1 MIGQSHIIPIHLK
14 KYTFLECCPSF
25 YRMKPW
31 SRLLKGSSAAARLS
45 QVCVVLQPHHYLEVP
60 PVEISRRLTIPSWPQ
75 GESDESANCC
85 DKRDIFYLN
94 LQRICYSVWEYY
106 WSITGEEMKCSLKRP
121 CGTNVSHHILFAVLV
136 VSPSSGLHQNHELI
150 STALHARLLQKRI
163 HQACRFLW
171 RVSVLVSSKWELTTS
186 FANLV
191 RSHKLTWIK
200 FFS

>member
-1 MIGQSHIIPIHLK
+1 MVKTAERQLGCRK
-14 KYTFLECCPSF
+14 MVASF
-25 YRMKPW
+25 R
-31 SRLLKGSSAAARLS
+31 GASAASLLGGTTGGNFTQANNTKLT
-45 QVCVVLQPHHYLEVP
+45 
-60 PVEISRRLTIPSWPQ
+60 SRRIRWISEVLRQ
-75 GESDESANCC
+75 
-85 DKRDIFYLN
+85 KRYLHEKTCSVL
-94 LQRICYSVWEYY
+94 LQCFREYY
-106 WSITGEEMKCSLKRP
+106 WSITGKEMKCSLKRP

-136 VSPSSGLHQNHELI
+136 VSPSSGFHQNHEPI